1 MNISRQEQRVLHVLA
16 RGGAIRFERG
26 PNGRLLSVD
35 CVTHDG
41 AYLEDCTLELVGRLK
56 RKRLIESRNSNPYRI
71 SDLGRRSVRAQLDNR
86 A

>member
-16 RGGAIRFERG
+16 QGGCIRYQRG

-35 CVTHDG
+35 CITHDG
-41 AYLEDCTLELVGRLK
+41 AFLTDCTLDVVGRLK
-56 RKRLIESRNSNPYRI
+56 RKRLIESRHSSPYRI